1 MEEKG
6 WWGLWCDMPLI
17 GKKCN
22 QSRRGVRSKQG
33 VARAV
38 MYVGL
43 LKRNNRIGENQKI
56 WPRAFSF
63 DGIATG
69 SVPLIKMSSDSRC
82 EMAARGKS
90 PYAYS
95 VRINAKFSSMRAG
108 PTYRPRPVLHF
119 NRMMIFGA

>member
-6 WWGLWCDMPLI
+6 RWRLWCDMPLI
-17 GKKCN
+17 GK
-22 QSRRGVRSKQG
+22 QLDQIGRGVGPKQG
-33 VARAV
+33 IARTA
-38 MYVGL
+38 MYVRF

-95 VRINAKFSSMRAG
+95 VRINAKLSSMRAG
-108 PTYRPRPVLHF
+108 PTYRPLPVLHF
-119 NRMMIFGA
+119 NRMMIFRA